1 MKRRRKRAKKSHRII
16 ILLVI
21 LAVPLFYLGKRVYK
35 FADAVLE
42 EKDLEKNRIVLRAEN
57 DILMLRLDE
66 YRKGNL
72 TETRARED
80 LGMIREGE
88 KVYLLRKK

>member
-16 ILLVI
+16 ILLAI

-72 TETRARED
+72 TGTRARED

-88 KVYLLRKK
+88 KVYLLQKK